1 MPNAPIISVK
11 NVVKRFPGVL
21 ALNGVSMDVYPG
33 KVHVLIGENGAG
45 KSTLFK
51 IIAGI
56 YPPDEGTLFYKGKQV
71 NFNTPSDAIHSG
83 IAMIHQELS
92 AVPDLSVSE
101 NIFLGREHS
110 RKRFP
115 LDKYFLDKKSMHKET
130 KELLTS
136 LKMDIDPKLPLNR
149 LKTAQMQMVEIA
161 KAVSQNAS
169 VIIMDEPTSSISD
182 NEVEVLFDIINRL
195 KAAGVAI
202 IYVSH
207 RLKEL
212 YQIGDT
218 VTVLRD
224 GQLVTTAPI
233 SETDENKLVSLMV
246 GREIEQNTSFIS
258 HASQET
264 VLEVNNLSREGEFQN
279 VSFSMR
285 KGEVFG
291 LAGLVGA
298 GRTEVVRTIFGADKP
313 ESGTISIFG
322 KEAQLNS
329 PREAIKLGVGLV
341 PEDRRLQGILVED
354 SVNRN
359 ISLPALQDHATA
371 GFMSF
376 KWEKETAKT
385 YIEKIRI
392 KTANML
398 VRAKNLSGG
407 NQQKVILA
415 KWMAANS
422 KLLIMDEPTRGIDVG
437 AKAEIYHLISE
448 FCSQGGSV
456 LVVSSELIELLRICD
471 RIGVMRQGELS
482 GILNRSE
489 ATEESIIKLAS
500 LGNCQSKEPSTI

>member
-1 MPNAPIISVK
+1 MPDSPIISVK

-21 ALNGVSMDVYPG
+21 ALNDVSIDVYPG

-56 YPPDEGTLFYKGKQV
+56 YQPDEGSLFYKGNRV
-71 NFNTPSDAIHSG
+71 HFSTPSDAIHAG

-92 AVPDLSVSE
+92 AVMDLSVSE

-110 RKRFP
+110 RDRFP
-115 LDKYFLDKKSMHKET
+115 LDKLFLDKKSMYKVT
-130 KELLTS
+130 KELLHS
-136 LKMDIDPKLPLNR
+136 LKMDIDPRLPLNR
-149 LKTAQMQMVEIA
+149 LRTAQMQMVEIA

-182 NEVEVLFDIINRL
+182 NEVEVLFGIINRL

-224 GQLVTTAPI
+224 GELVTTAPI

-246 GREIEQNTSFIS
+246 GREIQHNTSFVS
-258 HASQET
+258 HATSET
-264 VLEVNNLSREGEFQN
+264 VLEVKGLTREKEFKN
-279 VSFSMR
+279 VSFSMN

-313 ESGTISIFG
+313 DSGTISIFG
-322 KEAQLNS
+322 KTGEPGS
-329 PREAIKLGVGLV
+329 PREAIKMGLGLV

-354 SVNRN
+354 MIHRN
-359 ISLPALQDHATA
+359 ISLPGLQDHATA

-376 KWEKETAKT
+376 KWEKETAIS
-385 YIEKIRI
+385 YIDKIRI
-392 KTANML
+392 KTANMF
-398 VRAKNLSGG
+398 VKAKNLSGG

-437 AKAEIYHLISE
+437 AKAEIYHLMGE

-456 LVVSSELIELLRICD
+456 LVVSSELVELLRICD

-482 GILNRSE
+482 GILDRSE

-500 LGNCQSKEPSTI
+500 LGT